1 MDGMRGISGENNN
14 GKKGGKNGTR
24 LLKCYERV
32 HNIFR
37 GRSTPLIKRKL
48 NF

>member
-1 MDGMRGISGENNN
+1 MDGMRGDTGENTY
-14 GKKGGKNGTR
+14 GKKDRKNGTR
-24 LLKCYERV
+24 LLKCSERV
-32 HNIFR
+32 QNIFR